1 MLQNLDTMISYA
13 VIMLI
18 LSLIITVLVQAVASA
33 FELRGKNLMASLSK
47 VLMQIEPAL
56 RSNPDGAA
64 IAKEIAGKVAEHPSL
79 VHFSASAQGKVGGF
93 LARFFARPVKG
104 IEATEWIRL
113 LDEIGSDPD
122 SGLSGPAQKT
132 LTELLSSEVPGVTP
146 ERIEQAKRIG
156 SQMATTFPY
165 QAEAVEATV
174 QSAFG
179 STRKIVVG
187 TEKWF
192 DSVMDRSSDW
202 FTTQTR
208 VWTVCF
214 ALGLALLFR
223 VDSFMIIRQLAD
235 NPEVRAKL
243 VQSTDQV
250 LEQAKKDIQTGTPA
264 QITVSAM
271 AAEYRDKGDDK
282 EKVLN
287 AVPASSQKTC
297 NDVTTALMQQ
307 PLTIGLRTEFLRRC
321 QEQAVKSL
329 QAAAKSLDAYRTQL
343 DSSQLTIITNPFTS
357 PNSTQKPG
365 WIGAIVTGLLLTLG
379 APFWFNTLSRLSNL
393 RPTIADK
400 LDTLS
405 AIDSLAAGSKV
416 VQPAATIHPVA
427 PRLESAKAHP
437 QIVAAGR

>member
-33 FELRGKNLMASLSK
+33 FELRGKNLVASLSK
-47 VLMQIEPAL
+47 VLMQIEPSL
-56 RSNPDGAA
+56 RSSPDRAA
-64 IAKEIAGKVAEHPSL
+64 IAKEIVGKVAEHPSL
-79 VHFSASAQGKVGGF
+79 VHFSASAQGKVGAF
-93 LARFFARPVKG
+93 LSRFFTRPVKG

-122 SGLSGPAQKT
+122 SGLSEPAKKT
-132 LTELLSSEVPGVTP
+132 LTELLSSEVPGATP
-146 ERIEQAKRIG
+146 ERIEQAKRIS
-156 SQMATTFPY
+156 SQLATTFPY
-165 QAEAVEATV
+165 QAQAVEETV

-208 VWTVCF
+208 VWTVCL

-250 LEQAKKDIQTGTPA
+250 LEQAKKDIQTRTPA

-271 AAEYRDKGDDK
+271 SAEYRDKGDDK

-297 NDVTTALMQQ
+297 NDVTIALMQQ
-307 PLTIGLRTEFLRRC
+307 PLTGGLRTEFLRRC
-321 QEQAVKSL
+321 EV
-329 QAAAKSLDAYRTQL
+329 
-343 DSSQLTIITNPFTS
+343 ITNPFTS
-357 PNSTQKPG
+357 PNSTTGPTQKPG

-379 APFWFNTLSRLSNL
+379 APFWFNTLSSLSNL

-405 AIDSLAAGSKV
+405 AIDSLTAGSKV
-416 VQPAATIHPVA
+416 APTAATIHPVA
-427 PRLESAKAHP
+427 PRLELAKANP
-437 QIVAAGR
+437 QIVAGGREITYG